1 MLPGAATPPQQ
12 ASFSGWNC
20 QPLWDLRCALGVS
33 SSKPCCRDSK
43 AQVEFQE
50 FGIPAKSS
58 QLVVLGPFPST
69 LDPNT
74 LHSPG
79 LHPLPYTAISPPR
92 NSAQM
97 NNWSMEH
104 QEWAMKPGDE
114 VRKGLGSFSESSHPA
129 LGFVG
134 HSAALEPPSHLACC
148 RGSLGAQRAPTY
160 LSNEKQRPQFSQAEI
175 QSRTLCSVGL
185 VCLALVTSSVKWKPI
200 LSSLPRLRR

>member
-12 ASFSGWNC
+12 ASLSGWNS
-20 QPLWDLRCALGVS
+20 QPLRDLRCALGVS

-92 NSAQM
+92 SSAQM
-97 NNWSMEH
+97 TSWSMEH
-104 QEWAMKPGDE
+104 QKWAMKPGDE
-114 VRKGLGSFSESSHPA
+114 VKKGLGSFSGSSSPCPRPCWPLCC
-129 LGFVG
+129 LGTTQPPCLLQREPG
-134 HSAALEPPSHLACC
+134 CPKGAHLLE
-148 RGSLGAQRAPTY
+148 Q
-160 LSNEKQRPQFSQAEI
+160 
-175 QSRTLCSVGL
+175 
-185 VCLALVTSSVKWKPI
+185 
-200 LSSLPRLRR
+200 